1 MSARIV
7 SASAPPDPDQHGQQ
21 GTRAVTS
28 KKVSTSRPLA
38 RAARNCVWAATLGL
52 GVALAGCMPS
62 GGQRLA
68 AGAAGERTANPSEP
82 MTDAYRAMSVEERV
96 LHNLDNSL
104 WTSDGKPS
112 ARHLYVLYAP
122 WCPASK
128 QLFLTT
134 RDKPDDVEI
143 RWVPVGAGPDEVSR
157 NQVDF
162 LARSRTFGS
171 LEKAMAKGGLA
182 APKRASENVAS
193 YQESA
198 MSAVSDVVGT
208 KPKVFAQGDGSMS
221 KPVTER
227 TVIGYPTLVWMGPE
241 GLRVLSGAP
250 DRAEFLSI
258 TKGIRPRPASQSV
271 EPLGKALVGKPVR
284 LDPAPN
290 AGVYFAERDTRVD
303 LRSWADESAPWAGFL
318 VGGTYM
324 TIKGVVRGTDWM
336 MLTTASGKD
345 QYFVHD
351 PAIARA
357 AMLQYRVRPIPGN
370 RSAYAKRDVPVLS
383 HPSADARQ
391 VETLRRGEGYDAN
404 GLLEVGG
411 ETWVSLPILTK
422 GQPAF
427 VRAADVQ
434 IQ

>member
-1 MSARIV
+1 MSARV
-7 SASAPPDPDQHGQQ
+7 TSASVLPDQHGQQ

-28 KKVSTSRPLA
+28 KNASASRPLT
-38 RAARNCVWAATLGL
+38 RAARNCVWATTLGL

-62 GGQRLA
+62 GDQRLA
-68 AGAAGERTANPSEP
+68 TGAAGERTANTAEP
-82 MTDAYRAMSVEERV
+82 MTDAYRAMSAEERA

-104 WTSDGKPS
+104 WTADGKSS
-112 ARHLYVLYAP
+112 ARQLYVLYAP
-122 WCPASK
+122 WCPASR
-128 QLFLTT
+128 QLFATT
-134 RDKPDDVEI
+134 RDLPEDVEI
-143 RWVPVGAGPDEVSR
+143 RWVPVGGGPDEASR
-157 NQVDF
+157 NRVDL
-162 LARSRTFGS
+162 LARSRSLGN
-171 LEKAMAKGGLA
+171 LEKALGKGSLS
-182 APKRASENVAS
+182 APARASEGVVS
-193 YQESA
+193 FQETA
-198 MSAVSDVVGT
+198 MSAVSDLAKT
-208 KPKVFAQGDGSMS
+208 KPRVVVKGAGAVS
-221 KPVTER
+221 KPVTE
-227 TVIGYPTLVWMGPE
+227 TTTLGYPTLVWLGDD
-241 GLRVLSGAP
+241 GLQVRSGAP
-250 DRAEFLSI
+250 SRSDFLSI
-258 TKGIRPRPASQSV
+258 VKGIKPRPAAQGV
-271 EPLGKALVGKPVR
+271 EPLGKDLVGQPVR
-284 LDPAPN
+284 LDPAHN
-290 AGVYFAERDTRVD
+290 AGVYFAERGGRVD
-303 LRSWADESAPWAGFL
+303 LRSRPDEAAPWAGFL
-318 VGGTYM
+318 DGGTYM

-336 MLTTASGKD
+336 MLTSSSGKD

-357 AMLQYRVRPIPGN
+357 AMLQFRVKPIPGN

>member
-1 MSARIV
+1 MSYRTAATLSDR
-7 SASAPPDPDQHGQQ
+7 HGQQ
-21 GTRAVTS
+21 GTRAVTM
-28 KKVSTSRPLA
+28 KNTSAFRPLA
-38 RAARNCVWAATLGL
+38 WAARNCVWAATLGL

-68 AGAAGERTANPSEP
+68 TGVAGERTANSAEP
-82 MTDAYRAMSVEERV
+82 MTEAYRAMSAEDRV

-128 QLFLTT
+128 QLFMST
-134 RDKPDDVEI
+134 RDMPDDVEI
-143 RWVPVGAGPDEVSR
+143 RWLPVGGGPDEASR
-157 NQVDF
+157 NRVDL
-162 LARSRTFGS
+162 LARSRSLGNLERALAKGS
-171 LEKAMAKGGLA
+171 LS
-182 APKRASENVAS
+182 APARGSESVVS
-193 YQESA
+193 YQETA
-198 MSAVSDVVGT
+198 MSAVSDLVKAKPRVVVKGAGA
-208 KPKVFAQGDGSMS
+208 VS
-221 KPVTER
+221 KPVTE
-227 TVIGYPTLVWMGPE
+227 TTTLGYPTIVWMGDD
-241 GLRVLSGAP
+241 GLHIRSGAP
-250 DRAEFLSI
+250 SRADFLSI
-258 TKGIRPRPASQSV
+258 VKGIKPRPAAQDV
-271 EPLGKALVGKPVR
+271 EPLGKDLIGQSVR
-284 LDPAPN
+284 LDLARS
-290 AGVYFAERDTRVD
+290 AGVYFAERGSRVD
-303 LRSWADESAPWAGFL
+303 LRSRPDQAAPWAGFL
-318 VGGTYM
+318 DGGTYM

-336 MLTTASGKD
+336 MLTSASGKD

-351 PAIARA
+351 PSIARA
-357 AMLQYRVRPIPGN
+357 AMLQYHVKPIPGN

-383 HPSADARQ
+383 HPFADARQ
-391 VETLRRGEGYDAN
+391 VETLRRGEGYDAD